1 MTGDILDA
9 FYKELGV
16 RVKELRERVGMK
28 QEVLAD
34 SLGLTRASVINIEKG
49 RHKPN
54 LHTIIHISMLLNDS
68 YESLIPDNLLRKAEP
83 KKLDFKDFENVVTDQ
98 KLDKQTMAVIKK
110 AFANLNK

>member
-1 MTGDILDA
+1 MTEEIIDS
-9 FYKELGV
+9 FYKEIGI
-16 RVKELRERVGMK
+16 RVKELREKVGMK

-54 LHTIIHISMLLNDS
+54 LHTIIHISMLLDGT
-68 YESLIPDNLLRKAEP
+68 YQDLIPDNMLKKAEP
-83 KKLDFKDFENVVTDQ
+83 QKLELKDFGNVVTDL
-98 KLDKQTMAVIKK
+98 KLNKQTMAVLKK